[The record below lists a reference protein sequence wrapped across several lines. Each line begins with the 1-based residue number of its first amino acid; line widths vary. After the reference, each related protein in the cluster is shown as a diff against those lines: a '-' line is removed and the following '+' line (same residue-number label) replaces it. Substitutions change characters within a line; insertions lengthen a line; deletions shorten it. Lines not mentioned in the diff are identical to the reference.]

1 MEQSNKLVRHVE
13 GRAFGIL
20 SYWFGLIVQPLLA
33 VVFVGLLAWSF
44 GYLQRNHGWL
54 QDGATAVTN
63 DESSGESQYA
73 CSMLCVFVGA
83 PGRCPVCGMELQK
96 IQPTGDPK
104 DVYGVTID
112 SAARRLA
119 NIETVAALNM
129 PVTQESEVLGRVEID
144 ETGVTM
150 VSAYVGGRVE
160 DLLIDYTGAEVKRG
174 DAVAILYSPDL
185 YADQVALLQARE
197 QASKRTGNERVDRA
211 NKRLYESA
219 RRRLIEK
226 GLPQS
231 EVDAIESRGTAKS
244 RIQISAPSSGTVV
257 EKRIE
262 EGKYIETGMPMLK
275 LVDLSTV
282 WLMLEMFPEDA
293 VRLKLGQ
300 SVVVEIQSQRGRSFE
315 GSVSFVEP
323 SVESKSRTVSVRVAI
338 PNDAGL
344 IKIGD
349 LGRARIRSDLQEGRQ
364 LVVVPRESILRSGS
378 TSIAYVETEPGRF
391 EFRRVTVEKVLGERV
406 VIADGIMPG
415 EQVVASGAFMLDS
428 TFAMQGKVSLIDPNR
443 SLPADQSALAKN
455 DAEAREIEKSFA
467 GLSDADRMLAQ
478 SQVICPVT
486 EVKLGTMGMG
496 TPIRVDVRGTPVMI
510 CCEGCRRSLLEDPDS
525 HFETLDQF
533 KTARKDRVPVA
544 SEALEKVHG
553 AETELPQM
561 ELPQMELPEM
571 ELPQMEL
578 PQMELPE

>member
-1 MEQSNKLVRHVE
+1 MEQSNKPIRRVKRRE
-13 GRAFGIL
+13 FGIFL
-20 SYWFGLIVQPLLA
+20 YWFGFVVQPLLA
-33 VVFVGLLAWSF
+33 MVFVGLLAWSF

-54 QDGATAVTN
+54 QDGATAVTD
-63 DESSGESQYA
+63 DEPSGESQYA

-129 PVTQESEVLGRVEID
+129 PVTQESKVLGRVEID
-144 ETGVTM
+144 ETAIRM

-174 DAVAILYSPDL
+174 DVVAVLYSQDL
-185 YADQVALLQARE
+185 YVDQVALLQARE
-197 QASKRTGNERVDRA
+197 QASKKTRNERVDRA

-226 GLPQS
+226 GLPRG
-231 EVDAIESRGTAKS
+231 EIDAIESRGTANS
-244 RIQISAPSSGTVV
+244 RIRISAPSSGTVV

-262 EGKYIETGMPMLK
+262 EGKYIETGMPILK
-275 LVDLSTV
+275 LADLSTV

-300 SVVVEIQSQRGRSFE
+300 SVVVEIQSQAGRSFE
-315 GSVSFVEP
+315 GSVSFIDP
-323 SVESKSRTVSVRVAI
+323 SVESTSRTVSVRVAI

-349 LGRARIRSDLQEGRQ
+349 LGSATIRSDLQEGKQ
-364 LVVVPRESILRSGS
+364 LVVVPRESILRSGA
-378 TSIAYVETEPGRF
+378 TSIAYVETQPGRF
-391 EFRRVTVEKVLGERV
+391 EFRQVAIEKVLGERV
-406 VIADGIMPG
+406 VIAQGIKAG
-415 EQVVASGAFMLDS
+415 EQVVSSGAFMLDS

-443 SLPADQSALAKN
+443 SVPADQSALAKN

-467 GLSDADRMLAQ
+467 GLSDADRKLAQ

-496 TPIRVDVRGTPVMI
+496 TPIRVDVSGTPVMI
-510 CCEGCRRSLLEDPDS
+510 CCEGCRRSLLENPDS
-525 HFETLDQF
+525 HFETLNRF
-533 KTARKDRVPVA
+533 KLARRDRAPET
-544 SEALEKVHG
+544 SEALEK
-553 AETELPQM
+553 ADDIET

-571 ELPQMEL
+571 ELPQMDLPPIEL
-578 PQMELPE
+578 PQMEAPE